1 MAEPRTNELPQW
13 IAEHIRR
20 YQKNGDEG
28 HLWDASLGG
37 GKGLVPTLLLTT
49 TGRKSGEPRV
59 MPLIYGKTPTG
70 YAIVAS
76 KGGYPSHPVW
86 YLNLLAQPKVRV
98 QVANDKF
105 EAKARVTRG
114 AERAAI
120 WKQMAAIYAPYDD
133 YQKRTKREIPVV
145 VLEPV
150 KS

>member
-1 MAEPRTNELPQW
+1 MLFGQ
-13 IAEHIRR
+13 EHVER
-20 YQKNGDEG
+20 YRATDGEEG
-28 HLWDASLGG
+28 HDWQGTH
-37 GKGLVPTLLLTT
+37 TLLLTT

-70 YAIVAS
+70 YAIIAS

-98 QVANDKF
+98 QVAKDKF
-105 EAKARVTRG
+105 EAKARVTSG

-145 VLEPV
+145 VREPV